1 LQLFSDA
8 HLAAVGFMIL
18 AAALLVWGARRA
30 PGGWTTAAAWVLAV
44 TILAAWAGEYLAR
57 VAAGTWTV
65 RYDLPVQLTDAISL
79 ASILALV
86 TRRMLL
92 VELTFFWA
100 LTAALQAV
108 LTPDLSSGFPSLYYF
123 TFFGYHVGAV
133 LAACF
138 LVFGC
143 RLYPRRGAVW
153 RVYATTLVVTL
164 VAGVSDALTGG
175 DYMFLRAKP
184 AHDSLLDL
192 MGPWPWYLLS
202 TAALAL
208 ALLFVVKLLG
218 DHARRHD
225 ASRPS
230 APTGRLGVHAAGTL
244 LARPMRRQR

>member
-86 TRRMLL
+86 TRRMPL
-92 VELTFFWA
+92 VELTYLWG

-123 TFFGYHVGAV
+123 TFFGYHIGAV
-133 LAACF
+133 LAACL

-153 RVYATTLVVTL
+153 RAYATTVVVLL
-164 VAGVSDALTGG
+164 VAGLSDVLTGG
-175 DYMFLRAKP
+175 NYMFLRRKP
-184 AHDSLLDL
+184 AHDSLLDV
-192 MGPWPWYLLS
+192 MGPWPWYLVS

-208 ALLFVVKLLG
+208 ALLLAVKLLS
-218 DHARRHD
+218 DWVRRHD

-230 APTGRLGVHAAGTL
+230 ARTGRLRVHAAGTL
-244 LARPMRRQR
+244 LAHPMRRQR